1 MPPHN
6 QATSWLGLTQ
16 IIYEVTCFHWIAPDV
31 PRCACFFLQKCCIN
45 SLDCSNY
52 LKDLIVWRGQRLDYL
67 QTFGPGQMKSLLL
80 PGASEGQISNVHG
93 GVLVRSVPSSSDD
106 THSHQHTFKYV
117 PFDFAACGRGTGGA
131 HIKWLQRRE
140 RGSVLILCSQKGS
153 PLLPLITAD
162 SHRWCWWCSVP
173 FHPCPSTPLKVDSW
187 GGSLTAD
194 MLRSRKWA
202 S

>member
-1 MPPHN
+1 M
-6 QATSWLGLTQ
+6 W
-16 IIYEVTCFHWIAPDV
+16 PDV
-31 PRCACFFLQKCCIN
+31 YAFFFFCRSFTWTVLKKLFKRFDCF
-45 SLDCSNY
+45 
-52 LKDLIVWRGQRLDYL
+52 VGAPHEDYL
-67 QTFGPGQMKSLLL
+67 QTFGPRQMKSLLL

-93 GVLVRSVPSSSDD
+93 GVPLRSIPSSSDD
-106 THSHQHTFKYV
+106 HQHTCEYV
-117 PFDFAACGRGTGGA
+117 PFDFAPCGRGTGGA

-153 PLLPLITAD
+153 PRLHLITAN
-162 SHRWCWWCSVP
+162 SRCWCWWCSVP
-173 FHPCPSTPLKVDSW
+173 FHPRPSTPLKVDGW